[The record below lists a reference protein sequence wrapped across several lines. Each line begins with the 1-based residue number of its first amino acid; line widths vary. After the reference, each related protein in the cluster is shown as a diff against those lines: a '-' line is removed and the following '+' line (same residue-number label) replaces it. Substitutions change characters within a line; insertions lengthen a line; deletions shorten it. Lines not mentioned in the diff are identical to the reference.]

1 MTIWEE
7 LLRTPDRL
15 LWERL
20 RRTDRTVVLYGTGN
34 GADKILAVCREKGI
48 PVRGVF
54 ASDGFRQGKLY
65 QGMTVESR
73 QAIFDRCGRAYL
85 TVLLAF
91 GSARPEVLDA
101 VRALMD
107 ETELLV
113 PDVPAFG
120 DGLFDAD
127 FVRRHL
133 PELLAARALLAD
145 DESRRIFD
153 LTVAAKLTGEAGFLF
168 DAVSDRSQ
176 VLRADIRPETIRTA
190 LDLGAY
196 TGDTVRELLDAGA
209 TPERIFAVE
218 PDARTFRKLTAYAAA
233 ETRTAVIPVR
243 AAAWDRTEPL
253 TFTSTGNRGATLDCP
268 ASPAARTVE
277 IPGRTGDDI
286 LGAAHADYIKFDV
299 EGAEARALAGLAR
312 HITADAPTLAVSVY
326 HRCEDL
332 FALPLLIR
340 ARFPSYRDFR
350 LRRAPGLPA
359 WDLELVVR

>member
-65 QGMTVESR
+65 QCMTVESR
-73 QAIFDRCGRAYL
+73 QAIFDRCGRAHL

-168 DAVSDRSQ
+168 DAVSDRTQ

-196 TGDTVRELLDAGA
+196 TA
-209 TPERIFAVE
+209 TPCGNCWMPAQHRSGFLRSS
-218 PDARTFRKLTAYAAA
+218 RT
-233 ETRTAVIPVR
+233 
-243 AAAWDRTEPL
+243 
-253 TFTSTGNRGATLDCP
+253 RGRS
-268 ASPAARTVE
+268 AS
-277 IPGRTGDDI
+277 
-286 LGAAHADYIKFDV
+286 
-299 EGAEARALAGLAR
+299 
-312 HITADAPTLAVSVY
+312 
-326 HRCEDL
+326 
-332 FALPLLIR
+332 
-340 ARFPSYRDFR
+340 
-350 LRRAPGLPA
+350 
-359 WDLELVVR
+359 